1 MHDDSF
7 PGWRP
12 EKSIQ
17 VVERDGKTR
26 VLLKGQP
33 YMSWRSWDE
42 ECLRLA
48 IVQLRECGWGTQE
61 ELAEVFGRHVNSV
74 QRYSTGF
81 ADEGLR
87 GLLVERRGPKGGWKI
102 TPELRGRILVI
113 VLREGI
119 WKLEG
124 IQQRLAQGWN
134 QVVCTP
140 SIQQVL
146 EDNGLSEAKAGAVAG
161 AAVQTELLGLADDPQ
176 LVLDLGGHGDRAGQE
191 GEPSR
196 GGEKENGTGKAK
208 GTGGQP
214 GAGDRDRGFR
224 RDYSPAQRV
233 YLDQLEQGAH
243 NAYAGGLLLAPLLAR
258 YDFLPTLRRGIT
270 IPTHEGYSLDELAL
284 TLFYMDVFGFRSMED
299 FKRTYRE
306 EFGVLMG
313 RVQSPSLCT
322 LRRFLHQVR
331 ELGRG
336 EAWIDEFAVGYLRT
350 ELAAWGVMYIDG
362 HFMPY

>member
-176 LVLDLGGHGDRAGQE
+176 LVLDLGGDGERAGQE

-196 GGEKENGTGKAK
+196 G
-208 GTGGQP
+208 
-214 GAGDRDRGFR
+214 
-224 RDYSPAQRV
+224 
-233 YLDQLEQGAH
+233 
-243 NAYAGGLLLAPLLAR
+243 
-258 YDFLPTLRRGIT
+258 
-270 IPTHEGYSLDELAL
+270 
-284 TLFYMDVFGFRSMED
+284 
-299 FKRTYRE
+299 
-306 EFGVLMG
+306 
-313 RVQSPSLCT
+313 
-322 LRRFLHQVR
+322 
-331 ELGRG
+331 
-336 EAWIDEFAVGYLRT
+336 
-350 ELAAWGVMYIDG
+350 
-362 HFMPY
+362 